1 MNEGKRSRG
10 NNWPY
15 EHKLFLLELMENN
28 LDVLVEKKTDAKS
41 SFQKQKV
48 WQDIK
53 ESCMS
58 VHGVSRDI
66 DRLKG
71 MWKRLKLT
79 AKAQIREYKRH
90 KKGNGGGPSADEP
103 SFLSKAI
110 QELLPLEFTAL
121 NNLYDDD
128 ELPEP
133 TERIL
138 FTSTPL
144 VSNKNKWKF

>member
-10 NNWPY
+10 NNWLY
-15 EHKLFLLELMENN
+15 EHKLFLLELIEKN
-28 LDVLVEKKTDAKS
+28 LDVLEEKKTDAKS

-66 DRLKG
+66 DGLKS

-79 AKAQIREYKRH
+79 AKAEIREYKKH
-90 KKGNGGGPSADEP
+90 KKGTGGGPSADEP
-103 SFLSKAI
+103 SFLSKRI
-110 QELLPLEFTAL
+110 EELLPLEFTAL
-121 NNLYDDD
+121 NNPYDDD

-133 TERIL
+133 AERSL

-144 VSNKNKWKF
+144 VSNKNKW